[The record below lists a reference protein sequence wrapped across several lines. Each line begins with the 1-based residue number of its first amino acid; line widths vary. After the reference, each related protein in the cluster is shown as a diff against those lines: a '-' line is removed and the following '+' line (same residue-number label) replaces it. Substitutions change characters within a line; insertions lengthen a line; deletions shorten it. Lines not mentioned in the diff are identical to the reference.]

1 MSTLELFRTL
11 LLSVLL
17 GLLVGLQRER
27 SKSPLAGFRTFPL
40 VTMLG
45 TLCALFAR
53 EYDMPWLL
61 PVGFL
66 GLIVLAIVGSLPM
79 VGDQEAGGGV
89 TTEVALFVMFT
100 VGALVMYGPW
110 TIAVVTTGGVAFL
123 LYLKPQLHGFAERL
137 GDDDFHAIMQFV
149 LITFIILPVIPNEEY
164 DPFAGLDRWFPQA
177 NLPSAAVLNPFEI
190 WLIVVL
196 VVGISLAGYV
206 VSKLFGRRA
215 STLLGGI
222 LGGVVSSTATT
233 VSYARSTARN
243 PEAVGLST
251 AVITIASAVTFVRI
265 IVEVAIAGGTF
276 IQQAIGPLSAL
287 LGLAVAVSVA
297 AWLMQPGGESQM
309 PPQKN
314 PSELRY
320 ALIFAATYAIV
331 LLAVA
336 VGQHYLSYGGL
347 YIVAAISGLTNVDA
361 ITLSTARLVQA
372 GRLDVETGW
381 RAVII
386 GSLSNLIF
394 KTGIVAV
401 LGSRPLFWRTAGYL
415 GLMVAGGLLIVW
427 FWP

>member
-27 SKSPLAGFRTFPL
+27 SKSRLAGFRTFPL
-40 VTMLG
+40 ATLLG

-61 PVGFL
+61 PAGFVS
-66 GLIVLAIVGSLPM
+66 LIVLAIVGSLPSI
-79 VGDQEAGGGV
+79 GDQEAGGGV
-89 TTEVALFVMFT
+89 TTEVALFVMFM
-100 VGALVMYGPW
+100 VGALLMYGPW
-110 TIAVVTTGGVAFL
+110 TIAVVITGGVAFL

-149 LITFIILPVIPNEEY
+149 LITFIILPVVPREEY
-164 DPFAGLDRWFPQA
+164 DPFAAIEQWFPQA
-177 NLPSAAVLNPFEI
+177 NFPSAAVFNPFEI

-206 VSKLFGRRA
+206 VYKLFGQRA
-215 STLLGGI
+215 STLLGGV
-222 LGGVVSSTATT
+222 LGGIVSSTATT
-233 VSYARSTARN
+233 VSYARRTRRT
-243 PEAVGLST
+243 PEAAGMSA

-265 IVEVAIAGGTF
+265 IVEVAVAGGAF
-276 IQQAIGPLSAL
+276 IQQAIGPLAAL
-287 LGLAVAVSVA
+287 LGLATAISVA
-297 AWLMQPGGESQM
+297 AWLMQPGGDSPM

-320 ALIFAATYAIV
+320 ALIFAATYAVV

-336 VGQHYLSYGGL
+336 VGRHYLSSGGL

-372 GRLDVETGW
+372 GRLDVGTGW
-381 RAVII
+381 RAIAI
-386 GSLSNLIF
+386 GTLSNLIF
-394 KTGIVAV
+394 KIGIVAC
-401 LGSRPLFWRTAGYL
+401 LGSRPLLWRSALYL
-415 GLMVAGGLLIVW
+415 GLMFAGGVLVVL